1 MSLSLAPSC
10 SLRRLPLCSLKS
22 TNFPFFL
29 SHSSDKR
36 LAKVAFTGSV
46 ASGRKVN
53 ACAASNGIPTTMEL
67 GGKSALLVF
76 DDADVEKAVE
86 WCMVGACMPPASSLA
101 CSNHTHMQSTCSVE
115 LAEQHVNFCSR
126 LACQLFKRLAEHD
139 LSV

>member
-1 MSLSLAPSC
+1 MQFIHAC
-10 SLRRLPLCSLKS
+10 
-22 TNFPFFL
+22 
-29 SHSSDKR
+29 SSDKR

-86 WCMVGACMPPASSLA
+86 WCMVGACMHLPHAWKAALA
-101 CSNHTHMQSTCSVE
+101 CICSL
-115 LAEQHVNFCSR
+115 LALLN
-126 LACQLFKRLAEHD
+126 L
-139 LSV
+139 LSSM